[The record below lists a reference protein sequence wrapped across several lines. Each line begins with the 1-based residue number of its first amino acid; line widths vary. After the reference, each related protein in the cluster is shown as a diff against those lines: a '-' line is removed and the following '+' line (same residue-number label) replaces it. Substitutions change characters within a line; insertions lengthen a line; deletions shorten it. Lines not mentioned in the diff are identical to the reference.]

1 MDSKEVK
8 EGITYLLWRTQG
20 STYEEIL
27 DFLSMNNVSGFES
40 DAGTESLRK
49 LLEEMKDEGL
59 IEERF
64 MVDGTDRADFALE
77 DAGIEIFGSG
87 EKAPVLDKKWKT
99 NKPSLQDFQ
108 QTDEGMGMRDSE

>member
-8 EGITYLLWRTQG
+8 EGIAYLLWRTQG
-20 STYEEIL
+20 STFEEIL
-27 DFLSMNNVSGFES
+27 DFLGMNNVSGFEG

-59 IEERF
+59 VEERF

-77 DAGIEIFGSG
+77 GGGIEIFGSG
-87 EKAPVLDKKWKT
+87 ERTPILDKKWKT

-108 QTDEGMGMRDSE
+108 HEGEGMQMPDSE